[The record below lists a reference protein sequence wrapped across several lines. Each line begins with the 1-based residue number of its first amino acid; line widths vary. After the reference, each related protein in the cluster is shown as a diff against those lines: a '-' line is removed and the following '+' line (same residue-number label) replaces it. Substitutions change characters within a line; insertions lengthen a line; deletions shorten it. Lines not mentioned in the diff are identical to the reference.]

1 MINKKFKYKAK
12 FVKFP
17 KDKYT
22 VCSIGIKDKETGRYK
37 NYEIF
42 SFGKHD
48 LKDGDEIQILEIDS
62 VDINQFKDR
71 QGNEKEKVVIT
82 AKYII
87 HKQGEQIQEDSYQI
101 EEDYEPV
108 LDITSD
114 DLPF

>member
-1 MINKKFKYKAK
+1 MINKKFKYRVK

-17 KDKYT
+17 QEKYT
-22 VCSIGIKDKETGRYK
+22 VCSIGVKDKTTGNYK

-48 LKDGDEIQILEIDS
+48 LKDGDEIQILEIES
-62 VDINQFKDR
+62 VDINFYN
-71 QGNEKEKVVIT
+71 GKEKVVVN

-87 HKQGEQIQEDSYQI
+87 NSSKEETRQETSHV
-101 EEDYEPV
+101 EEVYEPV
-108 LDITSD
+108 LDIDTD